1 MSKRLAVK
9 IWAVVIFC
17 SFTSCFSFA
26 DLGADIN
33 ACVSALPSHGGTCDF
48 RAKGAG
54 TAAATIN
61 LNKPVTLLLDGTRI
75 TLSGSPGIQVSSHGV
90 RIHGTL
96 NTSQLIQGVVG
107 NDVIAGSTVTNFE
120 VHGIS
125 FIGQPAPVMASVNNG
140 IFLSNPHAGHISK
153 IRIIGNTF
161 TGFQYHGVYL
171 QNATDVEVADNALW
185 HVSSGIRFSSVHRGK
200 ILRNVLVESQVP
212 NTTFTVAIGLDSTD
226 PINGISYPP
235 CAYIQ
240 ISNNTVKTYVNAQA
254 ILVHAGS
261 NITITKNFLTDV
273 LIGIA
278 MNPFNMQDVE
288 QHLTVTDNVY
298 IGTTTPGGGPT
309 SGNYGIFVGGGP
321 TGSAYIPRHVVIDSN
336 SVSQA
341 NEVLRA
347 NVEGGIGIGWADDVT
362 VKRNSV
368 DNSMFNGIALTN
380 PNTRLTITLNKV
392 TNLVSPV
399 VGNPTVGIYG
409 VNGVQ
414 TGSIRQNFV
423 AFVNDGYRFDV
434 PSPGV
439 RFGPNTAI
447 KVDVPLYNGD
457 NVTIVP

>member
-9 IWAVVIFC
+9 IWAVAIFC
-17 SFTSCFSFA
+17 SCMSCLCLA
-26 DLGADIN
+26 DLGADIS
-33 ACVSALPSHGGTCDF
+33 ACISALPSHGGTCDF
-48 RAKGAG
+48 RSKGAG

-61 LNKPVTLLLDGTRI
+61 LNKPITLLLDGTQI

-90 RIHGTL
+90 RIHGKL
-96 NTSQLIQGVVG
+96 NATQLIQGVVG
-107 NDVIAGSTVTNFE
+107 NDVIGGSTVANFE

-125 FIGQPAPVMASVNNG
+125 FIGQAAPVMASVNNG

-161 TGFQYHGVYL
+161 TGFQYHGVYV

-200 ILRNVLVESQVP
+200 ILRNVLIESQVP

-226 PINGISYPP
+226 PINGVSYPP
-235 CAYIQ
+235 CTYIQ

-261 NITITKNFLTDV
+261 HITISRNFLTDV
-273 LIGIA
+273 LIGIS

-298 IGTTTPGGGPT
+298 IGTTTTGAAPGT
-309 SGNYGIFVGGGP
+309 GNYGIFVGGGP
-321 TGSAYIPRHVVIDSN
+321 AGLAYIPHHVMIDDN

-341 NEVLRA
+341 NEVVRA
-347 NVEGGIGIGWADDVT
+347 NVQGGIGIGWADDVT

-399 VGNPTVGIYG
+399 AGNPTVGIYG

-423 AFVNDGYRFDV
+423 AFVSDGYRFDV

-439 RFGPNTAI
+439 RFGPNAAI